1 MTLKLDMSK
10 AYDCME
16 WPFLE
21 CIMRK
26 MGFDERWI
34 TLMMLCV

>member
-1 MTLKLDMSK
+1 MALKLDMSK
-10 AYDCME
+10 AYNCMK

-26 MGFDERWI
+26 MEFDERWI